1 MEQSSSAQQAG
12 EQGMTAMPSLG
23 SALQVLFWLAVIVG
37 LILLC
42 AWILRR
48 AGGMSGGRGGVIRI
62 LTAISLGSRDRI
74 ALVEVGDRQILLGI
88 SPGRINTLHVFE
100 EPVLDSSSEP
110 VSGGAHSEFARRL
123 QSTMR
128 KVRRDE
134 H

>member
-1 MEQSSSAQQAG
+1 MEESSSAQQAG

-23 SALQVLFWLAVIVG
+23 SALQVLFWLVVIVG

-48 AGGMSGGRGGVIRI
+48 AGGMATGRGGVIRI

-74 ALVEVGDRQILLGI
+74 ALVEVGEKQILLGI
-88 SPGRINTLHVFE
+88 SPGRINTLHVFD
-100 EPVLDSSSEP
+100 EPVLDASSDQAP
-110 VSGGAHSEFARRL
+110 GGRQSEFARRL
-123 QSTMR
+123 QSTMQ
-128 KVRRDE
+128 KVRRNE